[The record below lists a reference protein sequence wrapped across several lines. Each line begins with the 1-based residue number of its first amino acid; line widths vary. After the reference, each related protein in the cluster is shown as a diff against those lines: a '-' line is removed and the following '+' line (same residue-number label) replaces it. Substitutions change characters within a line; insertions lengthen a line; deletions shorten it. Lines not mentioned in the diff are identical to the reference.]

1 MKKIKTTPYIPTD
14 LQIKKIGDNKVQI
27 TVSPFESGYGIT
39 LAHPL
44 RRLLLASSIGYAPIA
59 VKIEGAAHEFDSI
72 RGVMED
78 VALFI
83 INLKNIRFKLKD
95 GSDEAVVEY
104 EFRGPKNV
112 VGSDLNS
119 DLLEVVTPDL
129 HLASLNE
136 DGVLKFSMI
145 VKKGIGYVSS
155 EDIRASIEADYIPL
169 DAFFTPVRKAV
180 YEIENVL
187 VEDDP
192 SYEKVVFEV
201 TTDGQLEP
209 ESAFKNALSVMYKQL
224 SIFSSEFD
232 IDESDSSINDGTFP
246 SEYIRLIGKIES
258 LNLSARSFNCLDRA
272 DIKYIGELVL
282 MSENELKE
290 IKNLGAKSFMEI
302 KEKLDEIG
310 YPVGM
315 ELPDEVVSK
324 LKQKIDK
331 SKE

>member
-1 MKKIKTTPYIPTD
+1 MRKIKTTPYIPTD
-14 LQIKKIGDNKVQI
+14 LQIVKIDEKKARIS
-27 TVSPFESGYGIT
+27 VSPFESGYGIT

-44 RRLLLASSIGYAPIA
+44 RRLLLASSIGYAPVA

-83 INLKNIRFKLKD
+83 VNLKNIRFKLKD
-95 GSDEAVVEY
+95 GSEEATVEY
-104 EFRGPKNV
+104 EFAGPKNI
-112 VGSDLNS
+112 VGSDLNNEMI
-119 DLLEVVTPDL
+119 EVVTPDL

-136 DGVLKFSMI
+136 DGNLKFSMV
-145 VKKGIGYVSS
+145 VKKGIGYVPS
-155 EDIRASIEADYIPL
+155 EDIRASLGSGYIPL

-180 YEIENVL
+180 YDIENIL

-201 TTDGQLEP
+201 ETDGQLNP
-209 ESAFKNALSVMYKQL
+209 ESAFKNALGVMYKQL
-224 SIFSSEFD
+224 SVFSGEFNIEESEGVKT
-232 IDESDSSINDGTFP
+232 DSSFP
-246 SEYIRLIGKIES
+246 SEYSRLVAKIES

-272 DIKYIGELVL
+272 NIKLVGELVL

-290 IKNLGAKSFMEI
+290 IKNLGAKSFTEI
-302 KEKLDEIG
+302 KEKLDEIN

-315 ELPDEVVSK
+315 ELPEEVVVK
-324 LKQKIDK
+324 LKQRIEK
-331 SKE
+331 SKD